1 MYRAQPP
8 PRKYEEYAYVLDFN
22 SRGKSSTVRGR
33 EGIIVTAI
41 GEDRLTLLEVLG
53 IPNSTFEIGEKIYIG
68 KDGRTKVLSVLGK
81 MEYDKISSSA
91 QSELQT
97 VVQTIVTAIG
107 EDRLTLLEIL
117 GIPNTTFEI
126 GEKIYIGKDG
136 RTKVLSVLG
145 KMEYDKISS
154 SAQSEL
160 PTVVQTIVTA
170 NESKFVEYL
179 NNARPL
185 TPRIH
190 ALELIPGI
198 GKTYMKTMLEEREK
212 KKFESYQ
219 DLQDRVGFKDPVKH
233 ISERIMDEITGE
245 SRMNLF
251 VKR

>member
-1 MYRAQPP
+1 MYRAKSP

-97 VVQTIVTAIG
+97 VVQTIVTA
-107 EDRLTLLEIL
+107 
-117 GIPNTTFEI
+117 
-126 GEKIYIGKDG
+126 
-136 RTKVLSVLG
+136 
-145 KMEYDKISS
+145 
-154 SAQSEL
+154 
-160 PTVVQTIVTA
+160 

>member
-1 MYRAQPP
+1 LYRAHPP

-22 SRGKSSTVRGR
+22 PRGKSSTVRGR
-33 EGIIVTAI
+33 EGIIITGI

-53 IPNSTFEIGEKIYIG
+53 VPNSTFEVGERIYIG
-68 KDGRTKVLSVLGK
+68 KEGRTKVLSVLGK
-81 MEYDKISSSA
+81 MDYEH
-91 QSELQT
+91 
-97 VVQTIVTAIG
+97 V
-107 EDRLTLLEIL
+107 
-117 GIPNTTFEI
+117 
-126 GEKIYIGKDG
+126 
-136 RTKVLSVLG
+136 
-145 KMEYDKISS
+145 SS

-160 PTVVQTIVTA
+160 PTVIEKIVTE

-212 KKFESYQ
+212 KKFESFAE
-219 DLQDRVGFKDPVKH
+219 LQERIGLKEPIKH
-233 ISERIMDEITGE
+233 ITERILEEVTGE
-245 SRMNLF
+245 TRMNLF